1 MPFPHSTSLH
11 TSSKI
16 GERRGDNISL
26 IVVVGCRARRMVRKT
41 ITLAEAIS
49 VLKQNG
55 SERERERDK
64 GGEVLVFLD
73 LIVTF
78 GREFENGGRLDGE
91 ASTWLSYKVSETG

>member
-1 MPFPHSTSLH
+1 M
-11 TSSKI
+11 
-16 GERRGDNISL
+16 E
-26 IVVVGCRARRMVRKT
+26 VR
-41 ITLAEAIS
+41 
-49 VLKQNG
+49 
-55 SERERERDK
+55 ERERERDK